1 MNDQRKI
8 GTQIFR
14 LRFASTIERD
24 FDRPFLSFGAFEN
37 PGLFQISECRD
48 RLIFLWSN

>member
-14 LRFASTIERD
+14 LRFASSIERD
-24 FDRPFLSFGAFEN
+24 FDRPIPFPQRF
-37 PGLFQISECRD
+37 
-48 RLIFLWSN
+48 